1 LLFSWDKSERKMEQ
15 VGAGPPSP
23 ESATFVLEEKRRLS
37 DSVIWRLQ
45 RDFYGQKGE
54 EAWLTGRTPYYVT
67 SNTFIANA
75 YARVVA
81 GFLRD
86 CAGASSNLGP
96 LDRKAPV
103 YILEVASGSGK
114 FGFLFLKKLL
124 ALKQRIPLLAGLNFR
139 FVMTDLVPA
148 NLKAWQSRDR
158 FRPFLEAGVL
168 DFATFDLERDEKI
181 TLAHSGETLSVGTL
195 RNPLAVIANYA
206 FDTTAQDAFWIKG
219 GALAESLVTT
229 ASTQKEKDGL
239 PDPETLKRISTR
251 YEQRPVED
259 DYYDDEAMNR
269 ILAAY
274 RTRLGD
280 TSFLFPIGALKGIR
294 TLMAMASGRLLLLSG
309 DKGYTHE
316 DELTV
321 RSDPQMA
328 LHGGFSM
335 MVNYHAIGLYFRE
348 RGGLALHSSSR
359 DKRLKVS
366 AFLTGAPEAMLAETR
381 SAFHQAIDGFGP
393 CEYFTLVTG
402 LRKELPAPSLDVLLG
417 LLRIGEGDPHLISL
431 VSVPLAEQAKKAP
444 DPVRRELVRV
454 LEQAWDYF
462 YPMDHDLPFE
472 LGRIYSGLERPLDA
486 LRCYL
491 ESLRLYKEH
500 PATLFNAGLCLYRLQ
515 RPQEALTLMERALKV
530 EEGYGPAREWRI
542 RLQSELAGR

>member
-1 LLFSWDKSERKMEQ
+1 MEQ
-15 VGAGPPSP
+15 VGAGPPAP
-23 ESATFVLEEKRRLS
+23 ETTTFVLEEKKRLS
-37 DSVIWRLQ
+37 DSLIWRLQ
-45 RDFYGQKGE
+45 RDFYSQKGE

-67 SNTFIANA
+67 SNAFIANA
-75 YARVVA
+75 YARVIA

-86 CAGASSNLGP
+86 CAGATSNLGP
-96 LDRKAPV
+96 LDPKAPV

-139 FVMTDLVPA
+139 YVMTDLVPA

-219 GALAESLVTT
+219 GALTESLVTT
-229 ASTQKEKDGL
+229 ASTRKEKEGL
-239 PDPETLKRISTR
+239 PDPETLKRVSTR

-259 DYYDDEAMNR
+259 DYYEDEAMNR

-321 RSDPQMA
+321 RADPQMA

-366 AFLTGAPEAMLAETR
+366 AFVAGAPEAMLAETR

-431 VSVPLAEQAKKAP
+431 FSVPLADQAKKAP

-454 LEQAWDYF
+454 LEQAWDNF

-515 RPQEALTLMERALKV
+515 RPQEALTLMERALRV